1 MAKKHTVEEVRELAS
16 ELGYELR
23 KKGVKREKHEVLDAD
38 GNPIRNAYFPHL
50 TITATC
56 LPRTWKMLKGAKVA
70 FRYPEESPAGVVW
83 EEKLL
88 LINEHVVRFINKKID
103 DKELGRAIER
113 LANPLPKREYI
124 KRGKKTDGK

>member
-1 MAKKHTVEEVRELAS
+1 MATKYTVDEVRELAA

-23 KKGVKREKHEVLDAD
+23 RKGVKREKHEVIDAD

-56 LPRTWKMLKGAKVA
+56 LPRTWKMLAGAKVA
-70 FRYPEESPAGVVW
+70 FGYPEDSPAGIVW

-113 LANPLPKREYI
+113 LAKPLPKGEYL
-124 KRGKKTDGK
+124 KKSKSGK